1 MEKFTKGKWIA
12 TDSSRDGGKSLV
24 CTINTKNCVVSEFDT
39 STDARF
45 DAALIAAAPEMYAKL
60 NEISDGLLEA
70 GGFGNCALAKEIESL
85 LSKARGE

>member
-1 MEKFTKGKWIA
+1 MEKFTCGPWFA
-12 TDSSRDGGKSLV
+12 ADASRKGGKPLV
-24 CTINTKNCVVSEFDT
+24 CTINTKNCVVSDFDVA
-39 STDARF
+39 TDAKF

-70 GGFGNCALAKEIESL
+70 GGFGNCALAKEIEAL